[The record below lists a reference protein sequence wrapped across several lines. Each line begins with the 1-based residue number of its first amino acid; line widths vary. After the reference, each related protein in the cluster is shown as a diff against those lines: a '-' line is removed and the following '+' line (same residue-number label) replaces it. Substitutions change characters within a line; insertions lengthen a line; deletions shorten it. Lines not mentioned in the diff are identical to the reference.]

1 MAAFG
6 WAVLVLLALA
16 CLLGGLLER
25 IGVSDRPES
34 NGWQLLALGAAFAA
48 ASAFTFP
55 F

>member
-1 MAAFG
+1 MAGFG

-16 CLLGGLLER
+16 LLLAGLLER

-34 NGWQLLALGAAFAA
+34 NGWQLLALAATFAA
-48 ASAFTFP
+48 VSVFTFP